1 MVLGVVLLSPL
12 WLKEVVTV
20 IAQEGSTMVVRVQ
33 AKRVGGR
40 LMICPS
46 LLVKEARKVLEI
58 KCSQV
63 LYLPYC
69 IRVYAK
75 PTLSLSAL
83 RILLN
88 LVVGHES
95 KQAVEW

>member
-46 LLVKEARKVLEI
+46 LWVEEARKVAEI
-58 KCSQV
+58 ECSEV
-63 LYLPYC
+63 LYLLHSGVCQAYAFPFSPTN
-69 IRVYAK
+69 IAK
-75 PTLSLSAL
+75 PRGWAQ
-83 RILLN
+83 
-88 LVVGHES
+88 V